1 MILKSDKPNELADP
15 LKENILPKFAIKL
28 GITHHSP
35 TQATQPDGSW
45 LFKYLF
51 LTQEQRRSLPSNAQM
66 KAGVAV
72 NNILQ
77 KFYAD
82 TIWNFG
88 PQRKLQPNKNI
99 LKGKT
104 KEELITSEVDEYK
117 LYVPNDEKDRSKFE
131 KYQAEIVEV
140 SNHGFSALENI
151 VGADL
156 GPIVCEEQ
164 ISITQDFSSLLCPV
178 VGRTDFT
185 FSGVSSNAS
194 GQGSSD
200 RSFPSLIVELKT
212 SWSKLGKLK
221 KDGTR
226 SFIVSSLPSAPS
238 YTHLLQCSYYAAKYD
253 FKVPVKLVYL
263 TVKGHQTFSQDNC
276 IDLTPDALR
285 RHFNNMC
292 NIFRRRELILSQ
304 FEDEDKYN
312 IISKAAEIVDPNF
325 DHPWCWFGMPKEFM
339 DEARKLWRIS

>member
-45 LFKYLF
+45 LFKYLY

-117 LYVPNDEKDRSKFE
+117 LYIPNDEKDRSKFE

-185 FSGVSSNAS
+185 FNGVST
-194 GQGSSD
+194 GGSSQS
-200 RSFPSLIVELKT
+200 SFPSLIVELKT

-304 FEDEDKYN
+304 FEDEDRN
-312 IISKAAEIVDPNF
+312 TIITKAAEVIDPNF
-325 DHPWCWFGMPKEFM
+325 DHPFAWHGIPQDLME
-339 DEARKLWRIS
+339 EARNLWRIR